1 MGHYPESPDACL
13 VGDVMEFSVQTANPA
28 KTETA
33 CLLVPV
39 FKGSDLLPTVAKLDD
54 ASERLIGQLLERG
67 DVDAALGNVQLVP
80 FAPGLGAERILLVGL
95 GEREK
100 CQEAAFIKALDAA
113 MAALVKLPI
122 DEACVVF
129 DDVPLTDRDAA
140 WKARKVM
147 EAAERAIYRFDQFK
161 SSPAPAPSLAKLT
174 LFISDA
180 DAVPQAK
187 QGALVGNAIGQ
198 AINYTR
204 TLGNLPANVCT
215 PSYLAEQAQQL
226 GRESKGALDVDILDE
241 EALEALGA
249 GSLLSVGRGS
259 KEPSRLIVM
268 KYQGADNVDEA
279 PHVLI
284 GKGITFDTGGISL
297 KPGEGMDEMKFD
309 MCGAASVFGTVKAVL
324 AIKPKL
330 NLVFIV
336 AAAENMPD
344 GNATKPGDIIK
355 TLKGL
360 TVEVLNTDAEG
371 RLVLCD
377 ALTYAERFTPA
388 SVVDIATLTGAV
400 ITALGHHATGLLSN
414 DDDLALDLLD
424 AGEAAWDRAWHL
436 PLWDE
441 YQEQLD
447 SNFADLANI
456 GGRPAGTITAA
467 CFLSRFA
474 DHFPWAHLDIA
485 GTAWQS
491 GKQKGATGRP
501 VGLLTQYLLDRETDA
516 HVENSDG

>member
-1 MGHYPESPDACL
+1 
-13 VGDVMEFSVQTANPA
+13 MEFSVQTANPA

-33 CLLVPV
+33 CLVIPM
-39 FKGSDLLPTVAKLDD
+39 FKGSDLLPTAASLDD

-67 DVDAALGNVQLVP
+67 DFDPTLGNVQMIP
-80 FAPGLGAERILLVGL
+80 FAPGLCAERLLLVGL

-100 CQEAAFIKALDAA
+100 CQEGAFLKALDAA
-113 MAALVKLPI
+113 MVALTKLPV
-122 DEACVVF
+122 DEASIAF
-129 DDVPLTDRDAA
+129 NDVPLESRDSS
-140 WKARKVM
+140 WKARKVL
-147 EAAERAIYRFDQFK
+147 EAAERAAYRFDQFK
-161 SSPAPAPSLAKLT
+161 SQPAPLARLNALT
-174 LFISDA
+174 LFSEPENA
-180 DAVPQAK
+180 TLTQ
-187 QGALVGNAIGQ
+187 QGAQIGAAIGQ
-198 AINYTR
+198 GINYAR
-204 TLGNLPANVCT
+204 TLGNLPGNVCT
-215 PSYLAEQAQQL
+215 PSYLAQQAEQL
-226 GRESKGALDVDILDE
+226 GKTSNGALEVDILDE
-241 EALEALGA
+241 EALDALGA

-259 KEPSRLIVM
+259 HEPTRLIIM
-268 KYQGADNVDEA
+268 KYNGATESEEA
-279 PHVLI
+279 PHVLV

-309 MCGAASVFGTVKAVL
+309 MCGAASVFGTVKTML
-324 AIKPKL
+324 TLKPRL

-344 GNATKPGDIIK
+344 GLATKPGDIIK

-377 ALTYAERFTPA
+377 ALTYAERFKPA

-400 ITALGHHATGLLSN
+400 IVGLGHHATGLLSN
-414 DDDLALDLLD
+414 DDDLALDLLE
-424 AGEAAWDRAWHL
+424 AGEASWDRAWHL

-441 YQEQLD
+441 YQEQLE

-485 GTAWQS
+485 GTAWHS

-501 VGLLTQYLLDRETDA
+501 VGLLSQYLLDREADGQ
-516 HVENSDG
+516 VEISAN

>member
-1 MGHYPESPDACL
+1 
-13 VGDVMEFSVQTANPA
+13 MEFSVQTANPA
-28 KTETA
+28 KAETA
-33 CLLVPV
+33 CLVVPV
-39 FKGSDLLPTVAKLDD
+39 FKDSGLLPTVAKLDD

-67 DVDAALGNVQLVP
+67 DFDAALGNVQMVP

-100 CQEAAFIKALDAA
+100 CQEAAFIKAFDAA

-122 DEACVVF
+122 DEASLVF
-129 DDVPLTDRDAA
+129 SDVPLADCDTA
-140 WKARKVM
+140 WKARKIM

-161 SSPAPAPSLAKLT
+161 SSPAPVPSLAKLT
-174 LFISDA
+174 LMASDA
-180 DAVPQAK
+180 ESIPQIK
-187 QGALVGNAIGQ
+187 QGAFIGNAIGQ
-198 AINYTR
+198 GISLTR
-204 TLGNLPANVCT
+204 TLGNLPGNVCT
-215 PSYLAEQAQQL
+215 PSYLADQAEQL
-226 GRESKGALDVDILDE
+226 GRESKGALEVEILDE

-268 KYQGADNVDEA
+268 KYQGAEKAEDA

-324 AIKPKL
+324 EIKPKL

-344 GNATKPGDIIK
+344 GHATKPGDIIK

-400 ITALGHHATGLLSN
+400 IVGLGHHATGLLSN

-441 YQEQLD
+441 YQEQLE

-485 GTAWQS
+485 GTAWHS

-516 HVENSDG
+516 QVENSDG

>member
-1 MGHYPESPDACL
+1 
-13 VGDVMEFSVQTANPA
+13 MEFSVQTANPA
-28 KTETA
+28 KAETA
-33 CLLVPV
+33 CLVLPV
-39 FKGSDLLPTVAKLDD
+39 YKGSDLLPAVAKLDD

-67 DVDAALGNVQLVP
+67 DFDAALGNVQLVP

-95 GEREK
+95 GERDK
-100 CQEAAFIKALDAA
+100 CQEAAFIKALDTA
-113 MAALVKLPI
+113 MAALIKLPV
-122 DEACVVF
+122 DEASVTF
-129 DDVPLTDRDAA
+129 TDVLIDDRDAV
-140 WKARKVM
+140 WKARKTL

-161 SSPAPAPSLAKLT
+161 SSPAKAPSLAKLT
-174 LFISDA
+174 LIVSDA
-180 DAVPQAK
+180 NDAPLAK
-187 QGALVGNAIGQ
+187 QGAALGIAIGQ
-198 AINYTR
+198 GISVTR
-204 TLGNLPANVCT
+204 TLGNLPGNVCT
-215 PSYLAEQAQQL
+215 PRYLAEQAQAL
-226 GRESKGALDVDILDE
+226 GRDSQGALAVDILDE

-249 GSLLSVGRGS
+249 HSLLSVGRGS
-259 KEPSRLIVM
+259 AEPSRLIVM
-268 KYQGADNVDEA
+268 KYKGADDPDEA

-309 MCGAASVFGTVKAVL
+309 MGGAASVFGTVNAIL

-330 NLVFIV
+330 NAVFIV

-344 GNATKPGDIIK
+344 GAATKPGDIIK

-388 SVVDIATLTGAV
+388 SVVDIATLTGAA
-400 ITALGHHATGLLSN
+400 IIALGHHATGLLSN
-414 DDDLALDLLD
+414 DDDLALDLLE
-424 AGEAAWDRAWHL
+424 AGETAWDRAWHL

-485 GTAWQS
+485 GTAWHS

-501 VGLLTQYLLDRETDA
+501 VGLLTQYLLDREADA
-516 HVENSDG
+516 QVENGEA

>member
-1 MGHYPESPDACL
+1 
-13 VGDVMEFSVQTANPA
+13 MEFSVQTANPA

-33 CLLVPV
+33 CLVIPM
-39 FKGSDLLPTVAKLDD
+39 FKGSDLLPTAASLDD

-67 DVDAALGNVQLVP
+67 DFDPALGNVQMIP
-80 FAPGLGAERILLVGL
+80 FAPGLCAERLLLVGL

-100 CQEAAFIKALDAA
+100 CQEGAFLKALDAA
-113 MAALVKLPI
+113 MVALTKLPV
-122 DEACVVF
+122 DEASIAF
-129 DDVPLTDRDAA
+129 NDVPLESRDSS
-140 WKARKVM
+140 WKARKVL
-147 EAAERAIYRFDQFK
+147 EAAERAVYRFDQFK
-161 SSPAPAPSLAKLT
+161 SQPAPLARLNALT
-174 LFISDA
+174 LFSEPENA
-180 DAVPQAK
+180 TLTQ
-187 QGALVGNAIGQ
+187 QGAQIGAAIGQ
-198 AINYTR
+198 GINYAR
-204 TLGNLPANVCT
+204 TLGNLPGNVCT
-215 PSYLAEQAQQL
+215 PSYLAQQAEQL
-226 GRESKGALDVDILDE
+226 GKASNGALEVDILDE
-241 EALEALGA
+241 EALGALGA

-259 KEPSRLIVM
+259 HEPTRLIVM
-268 KYQGADNVDEA
+268 KYNGATESEEA
-279 PHVLI
+279 PHVLV

-309 MCGAASVFGTVKAVL
+309 MCGAASVFGTVKTML
-324 AIKPKL
+324 ALKPKL

-344 GNATKPGDIIK
+344 GLATKPGDIIK

-377 ALTYAERFTPA
+377 ALTYAERFKPA

-400 ITALGHHATGLLSN
+400 IVGLGHHATGLLSN
-414 DDDLALDLLD
+414 DDDLALDLLE
-424 AGEAAWDRAWHL
+424 AGEVSWDRAWHL

-441 YQEQLD
+441 YQEQLE

-485 GTAWQS
+485 GTAWHS

-501 VGLLTQYLLDRETDA
+501 VGLLSQYLLDREADGQ
-516 HVENSDG
+516 VEISAN

>member
-1 MGHYPESPDACL
+1 
-13 VGDVMEFSVQTANPA
+13 MEFSVQTANPA
-28 KTETA
+28 KAETP

-39 FKGSDLLPTVAKLDD
+39 YKGGDFLPTVAKLDD

-67 DVDAALGNVQLVP
+67 DFDAALGNVQLVP

-113 MAALVKLPI
+113 MTTLVKLPI
-122 DEACVVF
+122 DEASVVF
-129 DDVPLTDRDAA
+129 GDVPLADRDAA

-161 SSPAPAPSLAKLT
+161 SSPAPAPNLAKLT
-174 LFISDA
+174 LIITDA

-198 AINYTR
+198 GINYTR
-204 TLGNLPANVCT
+204 TLGNLPGNVCT
-215 PSYLAEQAQQL
+215 PSYLAEQAEQL
-226 GRESKGALDVDILDE
+226 GRDSQGALEIEILDE

-259 KEPSRLIVM
+259 KEPTRLIVM
-268 KYQGADNVDEA
+268 KYQGAEESEEA
-279 PHVLI
+279 PHVLV

-297 KPGEGMDEMKFD
+297 KPGESMDEMKFD

-400 ITALGHHATGLLSN
+400 IIGLGHHATGLLSN

-441 YQEQLD
+441 YQEQLE

-485 GTAWQS
+485 GTAWHS

-501 VGLLTQYLLDRETDA
+501 VGLLTQYLLDREADTQ
-516 HVENSDG
+516 VENSDV

>member
-1 MGHYPESPDACL
+1 
-13 VGDVMEFSVQTANPA
+13 MEFSVQTANPA

-39 FKGSDLLPTVAKLDD
+39 FKGCALLPNVAKLDD

-67 DVDAALGNVQLVP
+67 DFDAALGNVQLVP

-100 CQEAAFIKALDAA
+100 CQEAAYIKALDAA
-113 MAALVKLPI
+113 MTALTKLPI
-122 DEACVVF
+122 DEASVVF
-129 DDVPLTDRDAA
+129 SDVPLTDRDVA
-140 WKARKVM
+140 WKARKVL

-174 LFISDA
+174 LIINDA
-180 DAVPQAK
+180 DALPSVK

-198 AINYTR
+198 GVNYTR
-204 TLGNLPANVCT
+204 TLGNLPANICT
-215 PSYLAEQAQQL
+215 PSYLAEQAEQL
-226 GRESKGALDVDILDE
+226 GRESKGALKVEILDE

-259 KEPSRLIVM
+259 KEPTRLIVM
-268 KYQGADNVDEA
+268 KYQGADNSDEA

-344 GNATKPGDIIK
+344 GHATKPGDIIK

-400 ITALGHHATGLLSN
+400 IIGLGHHATGLLSN

-441 YQEQLD
+441 YQEQLE

-485 GTAWQS
+485 GTAWHS

-516 HVENSDG
+516 QVENSDA

>member
-1 MGHYPESPDACL
+1 
-13 VGDVMEFSVQTANPA
+13 MEFSVQTANPA

-67 DVDAALGNVQLVP
+67 DFDAALGNVQLVP

-113 MAALVKLPI
+113 MTALVKLPI
-122 DEACVVF
+122 DEASVVF
-129 DDVPLTDRDAA
+129 GDVPLTDRDAA

-174 LFISDA
+174 LIITDA
-180 DAVPQAK
+180 DAVPQVK

-198 AINYTR
+198 GINYTR
-204 TLGNLPANVCT
+204 TLGNLPGNVCT
-215 PSYLAEQAQQL
+215 PSYLAEQAEQL
-226 GRESKGALDVDILDE
+226 GRDSQGALEVDILDE

-259 KEPSRLIVM
+259 KEPTRLIVM
-268 KYQGADNVDEA
+268 KYQGAEESEEA
-279 PHVLI
+279 PHVLV

-297 KPGEGMDEMKFD
+297 KPGESMDEMKFD

-400 ITALGHHATGLLSN
+400 IIGLGHHATGLLSN

-441 YQEQLD
+441 YQEQLE

-485 GTAWQS
+485 GTAWHS

-501 VGLLTQYLLDRETDA
+501 VGLLTQYLLDREADA
-516 HVENSDG
+516 QVENSDV

>member
-1 MGHYPESPDACL
+1 
-13 VGDVMEFSVQTANPA
+13 MEFSVQTANPA
-28 KTETA
+28 KAETA
-33 CLLVPV
+33 CLVLPV
-39 FKGSDLLPTVAKLDD
+39 FKGSDLLPAVAKLDD

-67 DVDAALGNVQLVP
+67 DFDAALGNVQLVP
-80 FAPGLGAERILLVGL
+80 FAPGLGAERLLLVGL
-95 GEREK
+95 GERDK
-100 CQEAAFIKALDAA
+100 CQEAAFIKGLDAA
-113 MAALVKLPI
+113 MTALAKLPV
-122 DEACVVF
+122 DEASVAF
-129 DDVPLTDRDAA
+129 TDVPLEDRDTT
-140 WKARKVM
+140 WKTRKTL

-161 SSPAPAPSLAKLT
+161 SSPAKAPNLVRLNLIVSEA
-174 LFISDA
+174 SESS
-180 DAVPQAK
+180 QAK
-187 QGALVGNAIGQ
+187 QGALLGSAIGQ
-198 AINYTR
+198 GINFTR
-204 TLGNLPANVCT
+204 TLGNLPGNVCT
-215 PSYLAEQAQQL
+215 PRYLAEQAEQL
-226 GRESKGALDVDILDE
+226 GKDSQGALEIDILDE

-249 GSLLSVGRGS
+249 NSLLSVGRGS

-268 KYQGADNVDEA
+268 KYQGAEDPEEA

-309 MCGAASVFGTVKAVL
+309 MGGAASVFGTVKAVL

-330 NLVFIV
+330 NVVFIV

-344 GNATKPGDIIK
+344 GAATKPGDIIK

-360 TVEVLNTDAEG
+360 SVEVLNTDAEG

-388 SVVDIATLTGAV
+388 SVVDIATLTGAC
-400 ITALGHHATGLLSN
+400 IIALGHHATGLLSN

-485 GTAWQS
+485 GTAWHS

-516 HVENSDG
+516 QVENSDS

>member
-1 MGHYPESPDACL
+1 
-13 VGDVMEFSVQTANPA
+13 MEFSVQTANPA
-28 KTETA
+28 KAETA
-33 CLLVPV
+33 CLVLPV
-39 FKGSDLLPTVAKLDD
+39 YKGSDLLPAVAKLDD

-67 DVDAALGNVQLVP
+67 DFDAALGNVQLVP

-95 GEREK
+95 GERDK
-100 CQEAAFIKALDAA
+100 CLEAAFIKALDAA
-113 MAALVKLPI
+113 MAALAKLPV
-122 DEACVVF
+122 DEASVTF
-129 DDVPLTDRDAA
+129 TDVPIDDRDAV
-140 WKARKVM
+140 WKARKTL
-147 EAAERAIYRFDQFK
+147 EAAERAIYRFDRFK
-161 SSPAPAPSLAKLT
+161 STPAHASSLAKLT
-174 LFISDA
+174 LIVSDTN
-180 DAVPQAK
+180 DAPLAK
-187 QGALVGNAIGQ
+187 QGAALGTAIGQ
-198 AINYTR
+198 GINFTR
-204 TLGNLPANVCT
+204 TLGNLPGNVCT
-215 PSYLAEQAQQL
+215 PRYLAEQAEAL
-226 GRESKGALDVDILDE
+226 GRDSQGVLDVEILDE
-241 EALEALGA
+241 EALETLGA
-249 GSLLSVGRGS
+249 HSLLSVGRGS
-259 KEPSRLIVM
+259 VEPTRLIVM
-268 KYQGADNVDEA
+268 KYQGADNPEEA

-309 MCGAASVFGTVKAVL
+309 MGGAASVFGTVSAVL

-330 NLVFIV
+330 NAVFIV

-344 GNATKPGDIIK
+344 GAATKPGDIIK

-388 SVVDIATLTGAV
+388 SVVDIATLTGAA
-400 ITALGHHATGLLSN
+400 IIALGHHATGLLSN
-414 DDDLALDLLD
+414 DDDLALDLLE
-424 AGEAAWDRAWHL
+424 AGETAWDRAWHL

-447 SNFADLANI
+447 SNFADVANI

-474 DHFPWAHLDIA
+474 DQFPWAHLDIA
-485 GTAWQS
+485 GTAWHS

-501 VGLLTQYLLDRETDA
+501 VGLLTQYLLDREAEAQVVDGDA
-516 HVENSDG
+516 

>member
-1 MGHYPESPDACL
+1 
-13 VGDVMEFSVQTANPA
+13 MEFSVQTANPA
-28 KTETA
+28 KAETP

-39 FKGSDLLPTVAKLDD
+39 YKGGDFLPTVAKLDD

-67 DVDAALGNVQLVP
+67 DFDAALGNVQLVP

-113 MAALVKLPI
+113 MTALVKLPI
-122 DEACVVF
+122 DEASVVF
-129 DDVPLTDRDAA
+129 GDVPLTDRDAA

-174 LFISDA
+174 LIITDA
-180 DAVPQAK
+180 DAVPQVK

-198 AINYTR
+198 GINYTR
-204 TLGNLPANVCT
+204 TLGNLPGNVCT
-215 PSYLAEQAQQL
+215 PSYLAEQAEQL
-226 GRESKGALDVDILDE
+226 GRDSQGALEVDILDE

-259 KEPSRLIVM
+259 KEPTRLIVM
-268 KYQGADNVDEA
+268 KYQGAEESEEA
-279 PHVLI
+279 PHVLV

-297 KPGEGMDEMKFD
+297 KPGESMDEMKFD

-400 ITALGHHATGLLSN
+400 IIGLGHHATGLLSN

-441 YQEQLD
+441 YQEQLE

-485 GTAWQS
+485 GTAWHS

-501 VGLLTQYLLDRETDA
+501 VGLLTQYLLDREADA
-516 HVENSDG
+516 QVENSDV

>member
-1 MGHYPESPDACL
+1 
-13 VGDVMEFSVQTANPA
+13 MEFSVQTANPA
-28 KTETA
+28 KAETA
-33 CLLVPV
+33 CVVVPV
-39 FKGSDLLPTVAKLDD
+39 FKDSGLLPTVAKLDD
-54 ASERLIGQLLERG
+54 ASEGLIGQLLERG
-67 DVDAALGNVQLVP
+67 DFDAALGNVQMVP

-113 MAALVKLPI
+113 MVALAKLPI
-122 DEACVVF
+122 DEASIAF
-129 DDVPLTDRDAA
+129 NDVPLTDRDAA

-161 SSPAPAPSLAKLT
+161 STPAPVSSLAKLT
-174 LFISDA
+174 LMASDTESVA
-180 DAVPQAK
+180 LIK
-187 QGALVGNAIGQ
+187 QGALVGNSIGQ
-198 AINYTR
+198 GISLTR
-204 TLGNLPANVCT
+204 TLGNLPGNVCT
-215 PSYLAEQAQQL
+215 PRYLAEQAEQL
-226 GRESKGALDVDILDE
+226 GRDSKGALDVEILDE

-268 KYQGADNVDEA
+268 KYQGAENPDEA

-324 AIKPKL
+324 EIKPKL

-344 GNATKPGDIIK
+344 GHATKPGDIIK

-400 ITALGHHATGLLSN
+400 IVGLGHHATGLLSN

-441 YQEQLD
+441 YQEQLE

-485 GTAWQS
+485 GTAWHS

-501 VGLLTQYLLDRETDA
+501 VGLLTQYLLDREAD
-516 HVENSDG
+516 VQIENSDS

>member
-1 MGHYPESPDACL
+1 
-13 VGDVMEFSVQTANPA
+13 MEFSVQTANPA

-33 CLLVPV
+33 CLVIPM
-39 FKGSDLLPTVAKLDD
+39 FKGSDLLPTAASLDD

-67 DVDAALGNVQLVP
+67 DFDPALGNVQMIP
-80 FAPGLGAERILLVGL
+80 FAPGLCAERLLLVGL

-100 CQEAAFIKALDAA
+100 CQEGAFLKALDAA
-113 MAALVKLPI
+113 MVALTKLPV
-122 DEACVVF
+122 DEASIAF
-129 DDVPLTDRDAA
+129 NDVPLESRDSS
-140 WKARKVM
+140 WKARKVL
-147 EAAERAIYRFDQFK
+147 EAAERAVYRFDQFK
-161 SSPAPAPSLAKLT
+161 SQPAPLARFNALT
-174 LFISDA
+174 LFSEPENA
-180 DAVPQAK
+180 TLTQ
-187 QGALVGNAIGQ
+187 QGAQIGAAIGQ
-198 AINYTR
+198 GINYAR
-204 TLGNLPANVCT
+204 TLGNLPGNVCT
-215 PSYLAEQAQQL
+215 PSYLAQQAEQL
-226 GRESKGALDVDILDE
+226 GKTSNGALEVDILDE
-241 EALEALGA
+241 EALDALGA

-259 KEPSRLIVM
+259 HEPTRLIVM
-268 KYQGADNVDEA
+268 KYNGATESEEA
-279 PHVLI
+279 PHVLV

-309 MCGAASVFGTVKAVL
+309 MCGAASVFGTVKTML
-324 AIKPKL
+324 TLKPRL

-344 GNATKPGDIIK
+344 GLATKPGDIIK

-377 ALTYAERFTPA
+377 ALTYAERFKPA

-400 ITALGHHATGLLSN
+400 IVGLGHHATGLLSN
-414 DDDLALDLLD
+414 DDDLALDLLE
-424 AGEAAWDRAWHL
+424 AGEASWDRAWHL

-441 YQEQLD
+441 YQEQLE

-485 GTAWQS
+485 GTAWHS

-501 VGLLTQYLLDRETDA
+501 VGLLSQYLLDREADGQ
-516 HVENSDG
+516 VEISAN

>member
-1 MGHYPESPDACL
+1 
-13 VGDVMEFSVQTANPA
+13 MEFSVQTANPA
-28 KTETA
+28 KAETP

-39 FKGSDLLPTVAKLDD
+39 YKGGDFLPTVAKLDD

-67 DVDAALGNVQLVP
+67 DFDAALGNVQLVP

-113 MAALVKLPI
+113 MTALVKLPI
-122 DEACVVF
+122 DEASVVF
-129 DDVPLTDRDAA
+129 GDVPLADRDAA

-174 LFISDA
+174 LIITDA
-180 DAVPQAK
+180 DAVPQVK

-198 AINYTR
+198 GINYTR
-204 TLGNLPANVCT
+204 TLGNLPGNVCT
-215 PSYLAEQAQQL
+215 PSYLAEQAEQL
-226 GRESKGALDVDILDE
+226 GRDSQGALEVEILDE

-259 KEPSRLIVM
+259 KEPTRLIVM
-268 KYQGADNVDEA
+268 KYQGAEEGEEA
-279 PHVLI
+279 PHVLV

-297 KPGEGMDEMKFD
+297 KPGESMDEMKFD

-400 ITALGHHATGLLSN
+400 IIGLGHHATGLLSN

-441 YQEQLD
+441 YQEQLE

-485 GTAWQS
+485 GTAWHS

-501 VGLLTQYLLDRETDA
+501 VGLLTQYLLDREADTQ
-516 HVENSDG
+516 VENSDV